1 MSKKLLY
8 NNVNENQPN
17 PPEDEGHYYDTY
29 TNYPIEIEDENL
41 CMEHKSYLTEIY
53 GNTENGKMVGVE
65 QSDGTYKISL
75 NIIGNT
81 P

>member
-1 MSKKLLY
+1 MSKKLLF

-17 PPEDEGHYYDTY
+17 PPEDDGHYYDIY
-29 TNYPIEIEDENL
+29 TNYPIEIEDEKL
-41 CMEHKSYLTEIY
+41 CTEHKSYLTEIY

-75 NIIGNT
+75 IIKKDKR
-81 P
+81 